1 MIEAIEFNTT
11 SKFVCNY
18 EGSIPLVRTGT
29 VKTSSLKS
37 FCNALLLSCS
47 KKFILEDDEEKM
59 RSIDKLETDFKIN
72 HRENDMF
79 MAFYKN
85 LVDGMHTLLGEFY
98 SFIGDNNYKMKENS
112 LVMKLILSLFSTH
125 EGDDDD
131 DDDENAK
138 MKVDFYLII
147 KTMFSVNDLKKITK
161 LRQKSID
168 SLESLKTSLLKDVKH
183 FMKFQDVIGEE
194 NEKSRFIKL
203 NTLLLIDKIFDIVV
217 ESMDVPEFNSNK
229 ADVIFMKLATTH
241 FQTNL
246 FILDSKTEAIQLYT
260 EYNPKLKTI
269 ILLSFDNNSHFEI
282 IGKLRQSNIINR
294 QFFPYEDV
302 VQSILFHSQS
312 QTGHI

>member
-1 MIEAIEFNTT
+1 MIDAIEFNTT
-11 SKFVCNY
+11 SKYICNY

-29 VKTSSLKS
+29 VKTSPLKS

-47 KKFILEDDEEKM
+47 KKFILEDDDEKM

-79 MAFYKN
+79 TSFYKN
-85 LVDGMHTLLGEFY
+85 LVENMHTLLGEFY
-98 SFIGDNNYKMKENS
+98 SFIGDNTYKMKENS
-112 LVMKLILSLFSTH
+112 LVMKLILSLFNTN
-125 EGDDDD
+125 DDDD
-131 DDDENAK
+131 DSDDDAK
-138 MKVDFYLII
+138 AKVDFYLII

-161 LRQKSID
+161 LRQKASD
-168 SLESLKTSLLKDVKH
+168 SLESLKTALLKDVKQ
-183 FMKFQDVIGEE
+183 FMKFQDVVGEE

-203 NTLLLIDKIFDIVV
+203 NTLLLVDKIFDIVV

-229 ADVIFMKLATTH
+229 ADAIFMKLASSH

-246 FILDSKTEAIQLYT
+246 FILDSKTEAIQFYT

-269 ILLSFDNNSHFEI
+269 ILLSFDQNSHFEI

-312 QTGHI
+312 QTGHV